1 MVLIFYFT
9 TSFSGCLQ
17 RRFLNLVEHLHGSF
31 FRENTV
37 KYFRKKSSAMDV
49 RLSFER
55 LAKGLKHWTYSCF
68 KSINQARKIL
78 SRKMCV
84 TSLRVFMEKQPVKV
98 FFKESI
104 VMRNFA
110 EFIIKHLC
118 QISFLIKLNSLDL
131 QRH

>member
-1 MVLIFYFT
+1 MVLVFYFT

-31 FRENTV
+31 FCESTV
-37 KYFRKKSSAMDV
+37 KYFRKKSSATDV
-49 RLSFER
+49 QLSC
-55 LAKGLKHWTYSCF
+55 LANKGLKYWTYSCF

-131 QRH
+131 QLH